1 MRGNVLMTAVAFS
14 LLIIPA
20 RGQAQTAGTG
30 TAEEA
35 RAMLDRVV
43 AGMKAD
49 PTKTIA
55 QIKKGEG
62 GFKDRDLY
70 AFCAGPEGRTVA
82 HPDPTRIGL
91 LQRENK
97 DVNGKPYGAEF
108 ARVAQEGKIAE
119 VDYMY
124 PRPGPDKTPVHK
136 VSFVTKV
143 RGHICGVGYYK

>member
-1 MRGNVLMTAVAFS
+1 MRANVLLTAIAFS
-14 LLIIPA
+14 LLAIPTL
-20 RGQAQTAGTG
+20 GQAQTSRSGTP
-30 TAEEA
+30 EEA

-70 AFCAGPEGRTVA
+70 AFCAGPKGRTVA
-82 HPDPTRIGL
+82 HPDPTQIGVL
-91 LQRENK
+91 LRENK
-97 DVNGKPYGAEF
+97 DVNGKPFGAEF
-108 ARVAQEGKIAE
+108 ARVAQEGKVAE
-119 VDYMY
+119 VEYMY
-124 PRPGPDKTPVHK
+124 PRPGPNKTPVHK

-143 RGHICGVGYYK
+143 RGHVCGVGFYR